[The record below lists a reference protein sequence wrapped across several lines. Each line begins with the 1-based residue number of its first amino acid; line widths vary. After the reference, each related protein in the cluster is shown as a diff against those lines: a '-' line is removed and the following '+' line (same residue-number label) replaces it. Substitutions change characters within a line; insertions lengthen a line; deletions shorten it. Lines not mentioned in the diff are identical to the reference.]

1 MRNVSTRE
9 PLNRFPRNRG
19 SKNVS
24 AWHTIQLDESGHAC
38 RTAQSIPSGFA
49 SGKQAGLTHSSWGS
63 SVCTTALLVMEL
75 QSYQHWPVSLSAEH
89 SCWGC
94 CSETKLHP
102 NCPAEPLCITNKM
115 RMQLITLEMSWIPL
129 GWGKN
134 KINLFVL
141 PKPVLGN
148 RDARTVNDFRTVIQ
162 C

>member
-19 SKNVS
+19 SKNIS
-24 AWHTIQLDESGHAC
+24 AWHTIQLDESGHAW

-63 SVCTTALLVMEL
+63 SVCTTALLVTEL

-102 NCPAEPLCITNKM
+102 NRPAEPLCITNKM
-115 RMQLITLEMSWIPL
+115 RTQLITLEMSWILL